1 MMKKFKLIALLLCV
15 AAITAKAQKQ
25 CWTINPE
32 TNAIEMILS
41 DETIP
46 YSDHIEMSGEMVSFV
61 TRWNIDEQKNFTQ
74 ERSLV
79 FPMLRTIPN
88 NTHASLMYR
97 MQTDIVSL
105 LGVNGLAPVQL
116 GTKKVSINGALRVVS
131 QYGCPQFSHLSHLQ
145 YIHYITLYKKVN
157 SKLSSYLDVI
167 RLNKTGRLFS
177 Q

>member
-1 MMKKFKLIALLLCV
+1 MKKLQLIVALLLMSV
-15 AAITAKAQKQ
+15 VTVNAQKQ

-41 DETIP
+41 EETLP

-61 TRWNIDEQKNFTQ
+61 TRWNVDAKKNFSQ

-97 MQTDIVSL
+97 VQTDIVSM
-105 LGVNGLAPVQL
+105 LGINNLAPVQL
-116 GTKKVSINGALRVVS
+116 GSKKVSINGALQVVN
-131 QYGCPQFSHLSHLQ
+131 QYGIGIVNTGAARKRAPSPVVEVTTTIFPST
-145 YIHYITLYKKVN
+145 TLP
-157 SKLSSYLDVI
+157 I
-167 RLNKTGRLFS
+167 IC
-177 Q
+177 

>member
-41 DETIP
+41 DQTIP

-61 TRWNIDEQKNFTQ
+61 TRWNIDEMKNFSQ

-131 QYGCPQFSHLSHLQ
+131 QYGIGVVNTGAARKRAPSPVVE
-145 YIHYITLYKKVN
+145 IT
-157 SKLSSYLDVI
+157 
-167 RLNKTGRLFS
+167 
-177 Q
+177 

>member
-1 MMKKFKLIALLLCV
+1 MKKIKLIVLLLLAAV
-15 AAITAKAQKQ
+15 AVKAQKQ

-41 DETIP
+41 DQTIP

-61 TRWNIDEQKNFTQ
+61 TRWSIDEMKNFSQ

-97 MQTDIVSL
+97 M
-105 LGVNGLAPVQL
+105 
-116 GTKKVSINGALRVVS
+116 
-131 QYGCPQFSHLSHLQ
+131 
-145 YIHYITLYKKVN
+145 
-157 SKLSSYLDVI
+157 
-167 RLNKTGRLFS
+167 
-177 Q
+177 